1 MSYCRI
7 TGKARSLPK
16 SNYFPLLPPISP
28 ADAKRFCRITGKSY
42 GLPSHRYIP
51 VVLTAFSNTSK
62 CKITNST
69 DFGPHSYEPDY
80 NYGKRKHVL
89 LAGYRYVV
97 PVFDKTNN
105 QQKTLI
111 DLLNSK
117 VVQYDEHSFVYSI
130 AEQKCNLVFS
140 ARLEAAVR
148 DGDVRDIMFAK
159 TNDSVML
166 RMRKGKQVSL
176 DLQDFNAE
184 DRNVEKDLFEGE
196 GPREDV
202 LMAQKLEENEEQIK
216 RTKRRKNLSQMTQIF
231 ENDSQKL
238 MENGHNNEHKQ
249 NGVMHKDP
257 TSSTVKGNEEMKSND
272 LQAVVNGV
280 THSETNGFADDDS
293 LKSIQPENDPNEN
306 IQNIKIDFETIAS
319 MNGLSKNK
327 LIESIQAMND
337 NQKGKLAATSKRIM
351 NDVELSKTIP
361 NQSEIFKI
369 MQNYSKGIIIGDDVS
384 GLSINIDSD
393 EMPRNILLLGCTVNT
408 ADGDVFIAGRT
419 IPTENGLNFEPGITV
434 NTKAGPTFIPGQVI
448 NTEEG
453 NLIKSMFQLI
463 LTK

>member
-16 SNYFPLLPPISP
+16 PNYFPLLPPISP

-51 VVLTAFSNTSK
+51 VVLTTFSNTSK

-69 DFGPHSYEPDY
+69 NFGPHSYEPEY
-80 NYGKRKHVL
+80 NYGKRKHIL

-97 PVFDKTNN
+97 PVFDETNN

-117 VVQYDEHSFVYSI
+117 VVQCDEHSFVYSI
-130 AEQKCNLVFS
+130 GERKFNLVFS

-148 DGDVRDIMFAK
+148 DGDVRDVMFAK
-159 TNDSVML
+159 TNDSVLL
-166 RMRKGKQVSL
+166 RMKKGKQVSL

-184 DRNVEKDLFEGE
+184 DGKVEKDLFEGE

-202 LMAQKLEENEEQIK
+202 LMARKLEDDQEQIK
-216 RTKRRKNLSQMTQIF
+216 RTKRRKNLSQMAQIF
-231 ENDSQKL
+231 ENDSQL
-238 MENGHNNEHKQ
+238 MENGHNEHEQ
-249 NGVMHKDP
+249 NGIIHEDP
-257 TSSTVKGNEEMKSND
+257 PSSTVNGNKEIKSD
-272 LQAVVNGV
+272 GLHAVNGV
-280 THSETNGFADDDS
+280 HGETNGVVDDDS
-293 LKSIQPENDPNEN
+293 LKSIQPENDQNEN
-306 IQNIKIDFETIAS
+306 IQNMKIDSETIAS
-319 MNGLSKNK
+319 MNGMNKNN
-327 LIESIQAMND
+327 LIESIQAMNEK
-337 NQKGKLAATSKRIM
+337 QKGKLAATSKRIM
-351 NDVELSKTIP
+351 DDVELSKTIP

-369 MQNYSKGIIIGDDVS
+369 MQNYSKGIVIGDDVF

-393 EMPRNILLLGCTVNT
+393 EMPRNVLLLGCTVNT

-419 IPTENGLNFEPGITV
+419 IPTENGLNFEPGLTV

-448 NTEEG
+448 YTEEG
-453 NLIKSMFQLI
+453 NLN
-463 LTK
+463 

>member
-1 MSYCRI
+1 MIETLENMSYCRI
-7 TGKARSLPK
+7 TGRARSLPK
-16 SNYFPLLPPISP
+16 PNYFPLLPPISP

-51 VVLTAFSNTSK
+51 VVLTTFSNTSK
-62 CKITNST
+62 CKITNSI

-89 LAGYRYVV
+89 LAEYRYVV
-97 PVFDKTNN
+97 PVLDKTNN

-117 VVQYDEHSFVYSI
+117 VVQCNEHSFVYSI
-130 AEQKCNLVFS
+130 AERKFNLVFS

-148 DGDVRDIMFAK
+148 DGDVRDVMFAK
-159 TNDSVML
+159 TNDSVLL

-176 DLQDFNAE
+176 DLQNFNAE
-184 DRNVEKDLFEGE
+184 NGNVEKDLFEGE

-202 LMAQKLEENEEQIK
+202 LMARKLEEDEEQIK
-216 RTKRRKNLSQMTQIF
+216 RTKRRKNLSQMAQIF
-231 ENDSQKL
+231 ENDSQL
-238 MENGHNNEHKQ
+238 IENGHNEHKQ
-249 NGVMHKDP
+249 NAVIHEDP
-257 TSSTVKGNEEMKSND
+257 TSSTVNGNEEIKSND
-272 LQAVVNGV
+272 LHDVNGG
-280 THSETNGFADDDS
+280 HSETNGFADDGS
-293 LKSIQPENDPNEN
+293 LKSIQPENDQNEN
-306 IQNIKIDFETIAS
+306 IQNMKIDFEAIAS
-319 MNGLSKNK
+319 MNGFSKNK
-327 LIESIQAMND
+327 LIESIQAMNE
-337 NQKGKLAATSKRIM
+337 NQMGKLAATSKRIM
-351 NDVELSKTIP
+351 DDVELSKTIP

-448 NTEEG
+448 YTEEG
-453 NLIKSMFQLI
+453 N
-463 LTK
+463 